1 MWREKGR
8 ERERGRERGGRG
20 GGRKGVLFQILKLL
34 VFIFHL
40 KDYFRCKMEKEN
52 FIEKVTKKVGD
63 SELVVQVLCFKILF
77 KVKNGLI

>member
-1 MWREKGR
+1 MWREMGREKGKGEGEGR
-8 ERERGRERGGRG
+8 ERRWG
-20 GGRKGVLFQILKLL
+20 KGVLFQILKLL